1 MSKYTENFPKLETY
15 DLETVFCQLKEVC
28 GADPGGLIS
37 MQFKSRPTTA
47 KDIALL
53 LSATYKIFLAQ
64 NNLQEQ
70 YKKLYEF
77 LKNYVENID
86 IQKYVNEWLDK
97 ILENG
102 TLEDL
107 LNSKVLENILK
118 ETGEIIHNYPFEWR
132 GDLYKNYLDM
142 IYSVAA
148 SYFVN
153 CVNCLCVEGTPTGR
167 NTPFFAKY
175 NNGNTYMGLLGQGEF
190 IYTDKELYNEVEY
203 PVLYCD
209 CSAFVSLLTKGRDYV
224 NSPYYSAFNG
234 NTTNLIDKARE
245 IGTYWDNEYTIDFLN
260 KIVTYWMADIL
271 NTSGCPIHKLSE
283 YDPVTKKLTVDESE
297 FTFLKNGDILFNAN
311 AGLTD
316 RYRGIHH
323 CMIYLKSLDDFNIY
337 GQPYGVTFKPLLK
350 EEDNESYGYIIH
362 CDGDNGILKIET
374 LYERMTQSARND
386 STEYMYYSHAVHT
399 AFNSSK
405 ANYKL
410 NGLLND
416 YKNTYFIGRAG
427 NAYINGFNV
436 RVPYYTQDDYS
447 LNAYKVR
454 ATSFVTKRGIALK
467 ENDSLNANDLEAG
480 FYFADSAN
488 IASKIQYTPWTD
500 RAYQLMYFSRLM
512 DGDNSRYGVML
523 AFNQPTNGEAQMKIR
538 TCGYNRYWSDWY
550 MVTLTK

>member
-1 MSKYTENFPKLETY
+1 MSCLNNYNLDVILNQLNCWCLQWRGKIATIFPSGMTQIEQIQELFTAVKNCCEAQV
-15 DLETVFCQLKEVC
+15 EVMEKFCEL
-28 GADPGGLIS
+28 
-37 MQFKSRPTTA
+37 
-47 KDIALL
+47 
-53 LSATYKIFLAQ
+53 YKFVTDYL
-64 NNLQEQ
+64 NNL
-70 YKKLYEF
+70 
-77 LKNYVENID
+77 N
-86 IQKYVNEWLDK
+86 IQKYVNEWLQSK
-97 ILENG
+97 IDDG
-102 TLEDL
+102 TIEDL
-107 LNSKVLENILK
+107 LNSVVLEDILK

-142 IYSVAA
+142 VYSVAA

-153 CVNCLCVEGTPTGR
+153 CVNCLCVNGTPTGR

-175 NNGNTYMGLLGQGEF
+175 NDGNTYMGLLGQGEF
-190 IYTDKELYNEVEY
+190 VYTDKEIYNEVEY

-209 CSAFVSLLTKGRDYV
+209 CSGFVSLLTKGRDYV
-224 NSPYYSAFNG
+224 NSPYYAAFNG
-234 NTTNLIDKARE
+234 NLTNLIDKARE

-271 NTSGCPIHKLSE
+271 NASGCPLHKLSE
-283 YDPVTKKLTVDESE
+283 YDPTTKKLTVDDSE
-297 FTFLKNGDILFNAN
+297 FKFLKNGDILFNAN
-311 AGLTD
+311 AALTD

-323 CMIYLKSLDDFNIY
+323 CMIYLKSLDDFNVY
-337 GQPYGVTFKPLLK
+337 GEPYGVTFKPLLK
-350 EEDNESYGYIIH
+350 EDDDESYGYIIH

-374 LYERMTQSARND
+374 LYERMVQSAREN
-386 STEYMYYSHAVHT
+386 SVEYMYYSHAVHT

-416 YKNTYFIGRAG
+416 YKNVYFIGRAG
-427 NAYINGFNV
+427 NAYVNGFNV

-454 ATSFVTKRGIALK
+454 STSFVTKRGIALQT
-467 ENDSLNANDLEAG
+467 NDNLNASDLEAG

-488 IASKIQYTPWTD
+488 ISSTIQYTPWTD

-523 AFNQPTNGEAQMKIR
+523 AFNQPTTGEAQMKIR
-538 TCGYNRYWSDWY
+538 TCGFNGYWSDWY
-550 MVTLTK
+550 SVNLTK